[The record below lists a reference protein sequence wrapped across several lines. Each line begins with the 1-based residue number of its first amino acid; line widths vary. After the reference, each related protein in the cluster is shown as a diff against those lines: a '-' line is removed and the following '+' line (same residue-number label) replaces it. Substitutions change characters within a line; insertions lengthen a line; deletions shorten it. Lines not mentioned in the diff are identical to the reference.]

1 MSLVVVASYGV
12 GIDRLAPPAN
22 KQRDFGRDEGQ
33 QEQTEESLPDR
44 SVSERESEALAAGNP
59 TAEKI
64 TKRYPWNEY
73 FQTSG
78 FRVPRSHRKR
88 VASSADLNTEKVC
101 TRPVT
106 DRLG

>member
-33 QEQTEESLPDR
+33 HDQTEKSLPYGF
-44 SVSERESEALAAGNP
+44 VSEREVDATSEGIT
-59 TAEKI
+59 TATKV
-64 TKRYPWNEY
+64 TKRYSRCEY
-73 FQTSG
+73 LQSSG
-78 FRVPRSHRKR
+78 FRVPRSRRRR

-101 TRPVT
+101 TSR
-106 DRLG
+106 

>member
-44 SVSERESEALAAGNP
+44 SVSERESEA
-59 TAEKI
+59 TC
-64 TKRYPWNEY
+64 
-73 FQTSG
+73 SG
-78 FRVPRSHRKR
+78 KPHCRENHEEVS
-88 VASSADLNTEKVC
+88 LE
-101 TRPVT
+101 
-106 DRLG
+106 